1 MKKYILIIAVLFC
14 TSASAQQLDTVKGA
28 IVVKPLVF
36 NAVKKDTV
44 HQVKVER
51 MWASSTDTSVTTY
64 VILYDRKGNQIYE
77 DNIIVPYVFW
87 VASKDKTLVDD
98 YIIKSLGL
106 TKK

>member
-14 TSASAQQLDTVKGA
+14 TSASAQLDTVKGA
-28 IVVKPLVF
+28 IAVKPLVF

-77 DNIIVPYVFW
+77 QNTIVPYAFW

-106 TKK
+106 SKK